1 MGKFDGCCI
10 WREPGAVNCY
20 YADRAFC
27 YKCGWNPAVEDERK
41 EKLREMMRQPTV
53 ETYSIG
59 RGSIDPAIK
68 KTS

>member
-1 MGKFDGCCI
+1 MQNDLGSCI
-10 WREPGAVNCY
+10 WREPGAGNCY
-20 YADRAFC
+20 KKEQNCRR
-27 YKCGWNPAVEDERK
+27 CGWNPVVEEERK
-41 EKLREMMRQPTV
+41 EKLRLMMQEPQV